1 MKKVI
6 AIALAATMLA
16 TPASAKGLLSTLGKA
31 SLIVGGGA
39 LLYDAYKKHKEN
51 QAKTGGTKP
60 PSSPN
65 QSGSSGPGSLGS
77 VLGIPSSSPNGQ
89 QGKSY

>member
-6 AIALAATMLA
+6 ALALAATMLA

-51 QAKTGGTKP
+51 QAKTGATKL
-60 PSSPN
+60 PSNPN
-65 QSGSSGPGSLGS
+65 QSGSSGPGTLGS
-77 VLGIPSSSPNGQ
+77 LLGIPSSPSSGQ
-89 QGKSY
+89 GRSY